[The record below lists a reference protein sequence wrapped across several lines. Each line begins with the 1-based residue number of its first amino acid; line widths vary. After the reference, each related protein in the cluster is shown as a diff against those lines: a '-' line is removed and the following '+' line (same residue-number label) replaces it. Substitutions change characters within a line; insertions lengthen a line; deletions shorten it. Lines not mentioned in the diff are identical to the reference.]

1 MAFLV
6 FPPVLCTVGLHQILV
21 RVEEDAPVVI
31 DAGHPD
37 GQHGGLQPGAQV
49 HIHRLFLCFHP
60 AEESDVIPPSDANLS
75 ISKLNIVKFNV
86 TLYKRESDL
95 KIGGIILVG

>member
-1 MAFLV
+1 MLV
-6 FPPVLCTVGLHQILV
+6 LPPVLCTVGLHQILV
-21 RVEEDAPVVI
+21 WVEEDAPVVI

-37 GQHGGLQPGAQV
+37 GQHGGLQAGPEV

-75 ISKLNIVKFNV
+75 ISKLKIVEFNV
-86 TLYKRESDL
+86 TLYKWEGDL
-95 KIGGIILVG
+95 KIGGIVLIG

>member
-1 MAFLV
+1 M

-37 GQHGGLQPGAQV
+37 GQHRRLQPGPKV

-60 AEESDVIPPSDANLS
+60 AEESNVIPPSDANLS

-86 TLYKRESDL
+86 TLYKREGDL
-95 KIGGIILVG
+95 KIGGIVLIG